1 MALPSNGTLVKA
13 KRLGW
18 DEELTLEQEFDIEPY
33 EDKEY
38 ESDDLEGPIV
48 TTRIPAQ
55 PGYDAFISC
64 LVGGQEADPRTVKP
78 VEDDK

>member
-1 MALPSNGTLVKA
+1 MALPLNGTVVKA

-18 DEELTLEQEFDIEPY
+18 DEELTAEEEFDMEPY

-38 ESDDLEGPIV
+38 ESDDLEGPI
-48 TTRIPAQ
+48 TTVRVPAQ

-64 LVGGQEADPRTVKP
+64 LVGGQEADPTTV
-78 VEDDK
+78 ESLADTE